1 VGRMSTTTDPA
12 GRVFSHEYDPSGL
25 PTKLQRPNGVDTT
38 WTHDG
43 LSRLTNVRTFRRA
56 TNTTV
61 ASYAYGLGVSGLRN
75 TITESDGTVRA
86 YAYDDVGRLVGEG
99 VSGGTG
105 PQYTK
110 TFAYDAVSNR
120 STQVTAGAGAASVSY
135 DYDSRQRLQSEN
147 AQPYI
152 WDANGNQTQ
161 RPTGD
166 AYVWDFEDRLVR
178 VTKADGTVVQNTYDV
193 DGVLVRTVTTPPGGA
208 AVATDY
214 VVDTQGGLSH
224 IVAEVNGA
232 GSVSA
237 VYVRAGDMLLEEIR
251 GGVPKYFEAEGI
263 GSVRSL
269 LDASGAVTDAW
280 RYTAF
285 GEELTHTG
293 TGANPYRFAGER
305 YVGEV
310 GLYQNRA
317 RWLDTGRGAFVSMD
331 PLRGRIFKP
340 LTAAPFVYGGQQP
353 SGLTDPSGR
362 EFTLTGLTIT
372 VGIGAAF
379 NVALVRPTTFGDTI
393 RVAAFG
399 GFVGAAS
406 YTGVSA
412 LTQLYSLVAA
422 AATGVGAATL
432 EELPM
437 LEEGPGGK
445 MLGQAIAYLLKSPS
459 GPRAAMF
466 AKFAEQI
473 EAANPGSWRAI
484 PIPVSNAAA
493 AFSGGL
499 GRVIVFDNSGR
510 MFVGEITNRAAFL
523 FGPNGTFTVVFSE
536 LKEML

>member
-1 VGRMSTTTDPA
+1 MHTYDVVGRMATTTDPA
-12 GRVFSHEYDPSGL
+12 GRVFNHEYDPSGL

-61 ASYAYGLGVSGLRN
+61 ASYAYTLGASGLRN
-75 TITESDGTVRA
+75 TIAESDGTVRA

-269 LDASGAVTDAW
+269 LDASGAVTDTW

-293 TGANPYRFAGER
+293 TGVNPYRFAGER

-310 GLYQNRA
+310 GLYQSRA
-317 RWLDTGRGAFVSMD
+317 RWLDTGRGAFVSVD
-331 PLRGRIFKP
+331 PLLRGTGTPYSYADQGPTFK
-340 LTAAPFVYGGQQP
+340 
-353 SGLTDPSGR
+353 TDPSGLVIR
-362 EFTLTGLTIT
+362 AAEAGKQVHEI
-372 VGIGAAF
+372 IGEHFLGWIGRTYGDQVKEAAGF
-379 NVALVRPTTFGDTI
+379 ADRSLNSILGFSNFSLLRPDLI
-393 RVAAFG
+393 DW
-399 GFVGAAS
+399 
-406 YTGVSA
+406 SA
-412 LTQLYSLVAA
+412 QEIYEIKPLLAA
-422 AATGVGAATL
+422 AAGYVQVSGY
-432 EELPM
+432 M
-437 LEEGPGGK
+437 
-445 MLGQAIAYLLKSPS
+445 YLLQLVTGGTWSRGWAYHPPPVVTLAPGYGSAFVARPVDGVITYVWNDPQGSRWSSTSSPS
-459 GPRAAMF
+459 
-466 AKFAEQI
+466 
-473 EAANPGSWRAI
+473 
-484 PIPVSNAAA
+484 VSTVA
-493 AFSGGL
+493 GYIGL
-499 GRVIVFDNSGR
+499 G
-510 MFVGEITNRAAFL
+510 
-523 FGPNGTFTVVFSE
+523 FSMVA
-536 LKEML
+536 LSPIFAL